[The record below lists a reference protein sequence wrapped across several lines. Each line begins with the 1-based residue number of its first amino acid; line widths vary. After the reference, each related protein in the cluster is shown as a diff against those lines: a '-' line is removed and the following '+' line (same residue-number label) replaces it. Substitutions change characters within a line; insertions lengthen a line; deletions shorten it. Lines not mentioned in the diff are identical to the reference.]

1 MIMFKIRGMRRYGF
15 LVSSI
20 GIACTAALTLAQGPP
35 ASVAT
40 VRPASATGPSAVPG
54 STRSLPLL
62 PLVRTRA
69 RGAAVTE
76 QGLRRTDV
84 PRFFLVGVV
93 WDDPDAELHGSV
105 RIRTRSAATGTWS
118 DWQDLDTHHNTDHGA
133 DPGTAERVPGAVRG
147 ATAPL
152 WVGASDGVEVHV
164 RAEAGD
170 SGRGAAAGPAAAL
183 PSGLRLELVDPG
195 GEPVPR
201 GSGATVSRSGEPS
214 GKAAAAFGV
223 PAAGAPLAPPDAT
236 RIPALAREDGRRER
250 PARPG
255 GKETERRGTG
265 PYIGPRPPIVTRR
278 GWGADES
285 LRSGEFVYS
294 DTVKAVF
301 VHHTSSGNN
310 YSCAQTPSLIRSI
323 YRYHVQSMGWRDI
336 GYNFLVDRCGTIYEG
351 RAGGVARAVLGAHTA
366 GFNTNSA
373 GIAVLGSYNISEPPP
388 AVVTAVAQLAAWK
401 LGLHGVNP
409 SGKTYLTSGGGN
421 LYQKGKS
428 VRLDV
433 ISGHRD
439 GFPTDCPGLRLYGK
453 LGTIRSAAARY
464 QGR

>member
-1 MIMFKIRGMRRYGF
+1 MRRYGF

-20 GIACTAALTLAQGPP
+20 GVACAVALAPAQGPP
-35 ASVAT
+35 AAVVTA
-40 VRPASATGPSAVPG
+40 RPASATGPSAVPG
-54 STRSLPLL
+54 STRSLPLH
-62 PLVRTRA
+62 PLTRA
-69 RGAAVTE
+69 RTRSAAVAE

-118 DWQDLDTHHNTDHGA
+118 DWQDLDPRHHADHGA
-133 DPGTAERVPGAVRG
+133 DPGTAERATGAVRG

-152 WVGASDGVEVHV
+152 WVGESDGVEVRV
-164 RAEAGD
+164 RADTGAPGKD
-170 SGRGAAAGPAAAL
+170 AAAGPPAAL

-195 GEPVPR
+195 DTPLPQDSR
-201 GSGATVSRSGEPS
+201 AGASHPGGPN
-214 GKAAAAFGV
+214 GKAAAAFGGLAADARLV
-223 PAAGAPLAPPDAT
+223 PPGATWTPSG
-236 RIPALAREDGRRER
+236 REDARHE
-250 PARPG
+250 PLARPG
-255 GKETERRGTG
+255 GEAAERRGAG
-265 PYIGPRPPIVTRR
+265 PYTGPRPPIVTRR

-285 LRSGEFVYS
+285 LRNGGFVYS
-294 DTVKAVF
+294 ATVKAVF

-310 YSCAQTPSLIRSI
+310 YSCAQAPSLIRSI

-336 GYNFLVDRCGTIYEG
+336 GYNFLVDKCGTIYEG

-373 GIAVLGSYNISEPPP
+373 GIAVLGTHDTSEPPP
-388 AVVTAVAQLAAWK
+388 AAVTAVAQLAAWK

-439 GFPTDCPGLRLYGK
+439 GFSTDCPGRRLYDK
-453 LGTIRSAAARY
+453 LGAIRSAAARY